1 LTLFAVTGLAIGASW
16 ALYGVGTVFVLAGAL
31 GVVLLRNPVHC
42 ALSLVTTI
50 FGIALLFVD
59 EHAYFLAA
67 VQIIVYAGAI
77 VILFLFVIML
87 LGVDRKEARAPE
99 NVRFLVPMALV
110 VGAVAVAE
118 LLVLA
123 RVHYW
128 AAGAKSTTESISGQG
143 TNIQKLG
150 QTIFTSYL
158 LPFEMTAAL
167 LVIAVVAAVALVR
180 RRSQPPP
187 APPRKSAGALRQ
199 PARAPES
206 PGPAERAPATAG
218 AVRTAASGT
227 GSPAAAGSRPGP
239 KSSRDTREG
248 RAVS

>member
-1 LTLFAVTGLAIGASW
+1 MNLLAATGLAVGSAW
-16 ALYGVGTVFVLAGAL
+16 ALYGVGTALILAGAF

-87 LGVDRKEARAPE
+87 LGVDRKEARTPS
-99 NVRFLVPMALV
+99 NMRSLVPFALV

-118 LLVLA
+118 ILVLA

-128 AAGAKSTTESISGQG
+128 AAGAKSTTEAASGPG
-143 TNIQKLG
+143 TDIQKLG

-158 LPFEMTAAL
+158 LPFEMTSAL

-180 RRSQPPP
+180 RRAEPPS
-187 APPRKSAGALRQ
+187 APPRKSAGAARQ
-199 PARAPES
+199 PGRAPE
-206 PGPAERAPATAG
+206 GPAATSAK
-218 AVRTAASGT
+218 A
-227 GSPAAAGSRPGP
+227 PAAAGAGRAAAAASTSPP
-239 KSSRDTREG
+239 TAAAAALADKVQPHEG
-248 RAVS
+248 RAAS

>member
-1 LTLFAVTGLAIGASW
+1 MNPPVDLLATTGLAIGSAW
-16 ALYGVGTVFVLAGAL
+16 ALYGVGTALVLAGAL
-31 GVVLLRNPVHC
+31 GVVGLRNPVHC

-59 EHAYFLAA
+59 QHAYFLAA

-87 LGVDRKEARAPE
+87 LGVDRKEPRAPE
-99 NVRFLVPMALV
+99 NVRFLIPAALV
-110 VGAVAVAE
+110 VGAVVVSE

-128 AAGAKSTTESISGQG
+128 AAGAKSTTETLSGPG
-143 TNIQKLG
+143 SDIQKLG

-180 RRSQPPP
+180 RRGQPPST
-187 APPRKSAGALRQ
+187 PPRKSAGALRQ
-199 PARAPES
+199 PARAPE
-206 PGPAERAPATAG
+206 GPA
-218 AVRTAASGT
+218 AAST
-227 GSPAAAGSRPGP
+227 RTPAAAGARRTAATSVSTAVAETKQP
-239 KSSRDTREG
+239 RDG
-248 RAVS
+248 RAAS